1 MIAKEIGIDLF
12 DDTTY
17 EASRL
22 MYWPSTCIDGE
33 FVFKEIKGDLLNPD
47 DVLNKYKDWTDSR
60 QWPVSSRQKII
71 TKQDV
76 KKQADPLEKGGLVGE
91 FCRAYSIEDVV
102 ENFLSNVYDKVKWMA
117 DMITFQPLPVQEYLF
132 MMTNLLILIT
142 QQIQLMTSW
151 LTFLIW

>member
-71 TKQDV
+71 TKHDV
-76 KKQADPLEKGGLVGE
+76 KKQADPLEKGGLVGA
-91 FCRAYSIEDVV
+91 FCRAYSIEDIV
-102 ENFLSNVYDKVKWMA
+102 ENFLSNVYEKVKWRA
-117 DMITFQPLPVQEYLF
+117 DTITSQPLPVQE
-132 MMTNLLILIT
+132 
-142 QQIQLMTSW
+142 
-151 LTFLIW
+151 